1 MGEGIEQSKILMSV
15 PDNATAH
22 GTLKIDG
29 SVSASNAGSL
39 HLIQTNA
46 NYQVASTGRL
56 KLVVQVRTSLASMT
70 FKVWKSTSADS
81 AIGTT
86 IYDMTNS
93 TLSGSD
99 IITTHVLDVP
109 VTANDYIN
117 IENNNGSGALNTI
130 RTWYAEYS
138 SS

>member
-29 SVSASNAGSL
+29 NVTASNTGSL
-39 HLIQTNA
+39 HLIQTNS
-46 NYQVASTGRL
+46 NYHVTSTGRL
-56 KLVVQVRTSLASMT
+56 KLVVQVRASLASMT
-70 FKVWKSTSADS
+70 FKVWKSTSVDS
-81 AIGTT
+81 ATGTT

-93 TLSGSD
+93 TLAGSD
-99 IITTHVLDVP
+99 TITTHVLDVA

-117 IENNNGSGALNTI
+117 IENNNGSGNLNTI
-130 RTWYAEYS
+130 RAWFVEYPS
-138 SS
+138 S